1 MGPAGNMG
9 AGMNS
14 MGGGMGMGGMG
25 SMGGMGG
32 MGSMGGLGMG
42 MGGLGG
48 MGMNNPMAMGGMGMG
63 MGMNGMG
70 MGNPMLG
77 GMGMGNPM
85 LSGIGNSPNERAF
98 LNALQSSGINN
109 AQLTLLIPQ
118 ALVQNILIPRG
129 IMAEIAQRS
138 GSQIDLGVESPPGM
152 RQVTVSG
159 TMVSNALASLF
170 LQEKVIQFQQM
181 S

>member
-1 MGPAGNMG
+1 
-9 AGMNS
+9 
-14 MGGGMGMGGMG
+14 
-25 SMGGMGG
+25 
-32 MGSMGGLGMG
+32 
-42 MGGLGG
+42 
-48 MGMNNPMAMGGMGMG
+48 MGMG

-85 LSGIGNSPNERAF
+85 LSGIGNS
-98 LNALQSSGINN
+98 
-109 AQLTLLIPQ
+109 QLTLLIPQ

-138 GSQIDLGVESPPGM
+138 ASQIDLGLESPPGM

>member
-1 MGPAGNMG
+1 
-9 AGMNS
+9 
-14 MGGGMGMGGMG
+14 
-25 SMGGMGG
+25 
-32 MGSMGGLGMG
+32 
-42 MGGLGG
+42 
-48 MGMNNPMAMGGMGMG
+48 MGMG

-98 LNALQSSGINN
+98 MNALQASGINN

-118 ALVQNILIPRG
+118 ALVQSILIPRG

-159 TMVSNALASLF
+159 TMVSNALASLV